1 MNRFIWLIRRELWE
15 ARAVWIAPAICA
27 GIVVGGAVIA
37 ALASHP
43 IGFGMDTA
51 QLADMHEGLTSD
63 KLDAIAGVSLA
74 GVAVPFFIMLMFT
87 QFFYSIDALF
97 GERRERSILFWK
109 SLPVS
114 DAETVLSK
122 LAIGAVVM
130 PAVATAAAFIAQIGV
145 CAAAAAKLSAVS
157 GLQGHLWSPAVW
169 GDVLLLDLY
178 VMATSMLWCVPLV
191 AFQLLVSAAA
201 PRAPVAI
208 AILMPLA
215 AAFAE
220 WLVFRTHYVLRILM
234 DRSVGGLAM
243 HIFTAHPR
251 DGFGVHVDSDTMD
264 LPHSLL
270 SMMRPLDFLGSV
282 DLWAGLA
289 VGAALIAAAVW
300 TRRYRD
306 ATY

>member
-1 MNRFIWLIRRELWE
+1 MNRFLWLIRRELWE
-15 ARAVWIAPAICA
+15 ARVVWIAPAILA
-27 GIVVGGAVIA
+27 GIVIIAAVIA

-43 IGFGMDTA
+43 IEFGLGDA
-51 QLADMHEGLTSD
+51 QLADMQEGLTSA

-74 GVAVPFFIMLMFT
+74 GVAVPFFIMVLFT
-87 QFFYSIDALF
+87 QFFYAVDALF

-109 SLPVS
+109 SLPIS

-130 PAVATAAAFIAQIGV
+130 PAVATAAAYVAQFGV

-157 GLQGHLWSPAVW
+157 GMQAHLWSPAVW

-178 VMATSMLWCVPLV
+178 VMTASMLWCVPLV
-191 AFQLLVSAAA
+191 AFNLLISAAV
-201 PRAPVAI
+201 PRSPFAF
-208 AILMPLA
+208 AILLPLA
-215 AAFAE
+215 AALAE
-220 WLVFRTHYVLRILM
+220 WLVFHTRYVWRTLI
-234 DRSVGGLAM
+234 DRSAGLAA
-243 HIFTAHPR
+243 HIIAAHPHN
-251 DGFGVHVDSDTMD
+251 GLSVQIESDTME

-270 SMMRPLDFLGSV
+270 SMMRPLDFLASP

-289 VGAALIAAAVW
+289 VGAALIAAAIW